1 MERYAVKIDRLSK
14 KFRGRIIFD
23 NVSFALPTG
32 QIYGFIGPNGSGK
45 SVLFKVLCGFLTPD
59 QGEVEILGDK
69 IGKKVDFPQDT
80 GIIIEQP
87 GFLDQYTGM
96 RNLALLASLR
106 RRVGVKEIR
115 ETLVT
120 VGLDPDNNQ
129 PVKKYSLGMKQRLA
143 IAQAIMENPRVL
155 ILDEPFNGLDRDG
168 VELIRSLLVREKNK
182 GKTILLTSHIQE
194 DISLLCD
201 EVFEFANGTIYNIEN
216 RTSI

>member
-45 SVLFKVLCGFLTPD
+45 SVFFKVLCGFLTPD

-69 IGKKVDFPQDT
+69 IGEKVDFPQDT

-96 RNLALLASLR
+96 RNLTLLASLR
-106 RRVGVKEIR
+106 RRVGKKEIR

-143 IAQAIMENPRVL
+143 IAQAIMENPRLL

-168 VELIRSLLVREKNK
+168 VELIRSLLVREKNQ

-194 DISLLCD
+194 DITLLCD
-201 EVFEFANGTIYNIEN
+201 QVFEFGNGTIFNIEN